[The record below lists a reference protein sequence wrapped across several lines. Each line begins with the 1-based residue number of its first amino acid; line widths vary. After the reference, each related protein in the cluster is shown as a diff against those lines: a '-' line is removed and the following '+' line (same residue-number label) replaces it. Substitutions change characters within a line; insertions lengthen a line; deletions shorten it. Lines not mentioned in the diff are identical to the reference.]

1 MKAVWIGFAAVGL
14 SGVVH
19 AQVDVSGA
27 WVRGT
32 VSGQTTTGAY
42 MELKSVQ
49 GAVLVGA
56 ESPIARRVEIHEMKM
71 DGDVMRMR
79 AMPRLPIPAGKP
91 VALRPG
97 GVHVMLTGL
106 KRPLSKGER
115 IPLKL
120 KIETPDKKLA
130 TVDVEAEVREL
141 GSGAP
146 AAAPGGHGS
155 H

>member
-1 MKAVWIGFAAVGL
+1 
-14 SGVVH
+14 
-19 AQVDVSGA
+19 
-27 WVRGT
+27 
-32 VSGQTTTGAY
+32 
-42 MELKSVQ
+42 
-49 GAVLVGA
+49 
-56 ESPIARRVEIHEMKM
+56 MKM

-146 AAAPGGHGS
+146 PAAPGGHGS